1 MKELTLLEKKVI
13 ILLTYEI
20 SNTFHPIFKNNLTD
34 IINNIK
40 LKKYTKR
47 QIEMVWHDTLDKFL
61 DGHELADTRI
71 EDSEDL
77 REIDRLLI
85 ENFGEGEGLAP
96 EKWKMNRKIRTILKR
111 GIRDAEEARMVD
123 DYICQTT
130 DEDEIKR
137 AETVLQEF
145 EEKIKALLQKDHI
158 SSKSEYSFL
167 SKYRIELNDDTPA
180 AQKID
185 SMIEDFRKK
194 KNC

>member
-13 ILLTYEI
+13 ILLTYKI
-20 SNTFHPIFKNNLTD
+20 SNISDTISKNILTD

-47 QIEMVWHDTLDKFL
+47 QIEMVWHDFL
-61 DGHELADTRI
+61 DGYELADTRI

-137 AETVLQEF
+137 AETILQEF

>member
-13 ILLTYEI
+13 ILLTYKI
-20 SNTFHPIFKNNLTD
+20 SNISDTISKNILTD

-47 QIEMVWHDTLDKFL
+47 QIEMAWHDTLDKY
-61 DGHELADTRI
+61 ELADTRI

-77 REIDRLLI
+77 REMDRLLI

>member
-47 QIEMVWHDTLDKFL
+47 QIEMVWHDTLDKY
-61 DGHELADTRI
+61 ELADTRI

-77 REIDRLLI
+77 REMDRLLI

-185 SMIEDFRKK
+185 SMIEEFRKK

>member
-1 MKELTLLEKKVI
+1 MKELTLLEKKLI
-13 ILLTYEI
+13 ILLKYKIKSAFFLESKIELEAIIEKIRTR
-20 SNTFHPIFKNNLTD
+20 NLT
-34 IINNIK
+34 N
-40 LKKYTKR
+40 R
-47 QIEMVWHDTLDKFL
+47 QIEMAWHDFL
-61 DGHELADTRI
+61 DGYELADTKI

-130 DEDEIKR
+130 DEVEIKR

-145 EEKIKALLQKDHI
+145 EEKIKTLLQKDHI

-194 KNC
+194 TQK

>member
-20 SNTFHPIFKNNLTD
+20 NNISDTISKNILTD

-47 QIEMVWHDTLDKFL
+47 QIEMVWHDFL

-111 GIRDAEEARMVD
+111 GIRDVEEARMVD

-130 DEDEIKR
+130 DEDEIKK

-167 SKYRIELNDDTPA
+167 SKYRIELNDDTPT

-185 SMIEDFRKK
+185 SMIEEFRKK

>member
-13 ILLTYEI
+13 ILLTYKI
-20 SNTFHPIFKNNLTD
+20 SNISDTISKNILTD

-47 QIEMVWHDTLDKFL
+47 QIEMVWHDFL
-61 DGHELADTRI
+61 DGYELADTRI

-167 SKYRIELNDDTPA
+167 SKYRLELNDDTPA

-185 SMIEDFRKK
+185 SMIEDFREK

>member
-20 SNTFHPIFKNNLTD
+20 SNISDTISKNILTD
-34 IINNIK
+34 IINNIRTRN
-40 LKKYTKR
+40 LTNR
-47 QIEMVWHDTLDKFL
+47 QIEMAWHDFL
-61 DGHELADTRI
+61 DGYELADTKI

-130 DEDEIKR
+130 DKDEIKK

-185 SMIEDFRKK
+185 SMIEEFRKK
-194 KNC
+194 TQK

>member
-20 SNTFHPIFKNNLTD
+20 SNTSDTISKNNLTD

-47 QIEMVWHDTLDKFL
+47 QIEMAWHDTLDKY
-61 DGHELADTRI
+61 ELADTRI

-137 AETVLQEF
+137 AETVLQKF

-185 SMIEDFRKK
+185 SMIEDFREK

>member
-20 SNTFHPIFKNNLTD
+20 SNISDTISKNILTD

-47 QIEMVWHDTLDKFL
+47 QIEMTWRETLEDY
-61 DGHELADTRI
+61 ELADTRI

-185 SMIEDFRKK
+185 SMIEDFRTK

>member
-47 QIEMVWHDTLDKFL
+47 QIEMVWHDTLDEY
-61 DGHELADTRI
+61 ELADTRI

>member
-20 SNTFHPIFKNNLTD
+20 SNTFHPIFKNNLID

-47 QIEMVWHDTLDKFL
+47 QIEMVWHDTLDKY
-61 DGHELADTRI
+61 ELADTRI

-77 REIDRLLI
+77 REMDRLLI

-130 DEDEIKR
+130 DEVEIKR

-167 SKYRIELNDDTPA
+167 SKYRIELNDDTPT

-185 SMIEDFRKK
+185 SMIEEFRKK

>member
-47 QIEMVWHDTLDKFL
+47 QIEMVWHDTLDKY
-61 DGHELADTRI
+61 ELADTRI

-77 REIDRLLI
+77 REMDRLLI
-85 ENFGEGEGLAP
+85 ENFGEGDGLAP

>member
-20 SNTFHPIFKNNLTD
+20 SNTSDTISKNILTD

-47 QIEMVWHDTLDKFL
+47 QIEMVWHDFL
-61 DGHELADTRI
+61 DGYELADTRI

>member
-20 SNTFHPIFKNNLTD
+20 SNISDTISKNILTD

-47 QIEMVWHDTLDKFL
+47 QIEMAWHDTLDKY
-61 DGHELADTRI
+61 ELADTRI

-137 AETVLQEF
+137 AESVLQEF

>member
-1 MKELTLLEKKVI
+1 MKELTLLEKKLIVLLKYKIKSAFFLESKIELEAI
-13 ILLTYEI
+13 IEKIRTR
-20 SNTFHPIFKNNLTD
+20 NLT
-34 IINNIK
+34 N
-40 LKKYTKR
+40 R
-47 QIEMVWHDTLDKFL
+47 QIEMAWHDFL
-61 DGHELADTRI
+61 DGYELADTKI

-137 AETVLQEF
+137 AGIILQEF

>member
-13 ILLTYEI
+13 ILLTYKI
-20 SNTFHPIFKNNLTD
+20 SNISDTISKNILTD

-47 QIEMVWHDTLDKFL
+47 QIEMTWRETLEDY
-61 DGHELADTRI
+61 ELADTRI

-77 REIDRLLI
+77 REMDRLLI

-130 DEDEIKR
+130 DEDEMKR

>member
-20 SNTFHPIFKNNLTD
+20 SNISDTISKNILTD

-47 QIEMVWHDTLDKFL
+47 QIEMVWHDFL
-61 DGHELADTRI
+61 DGYELADTRI

-111 GIRDAEEARMVD
+111 GM
-123 DYICQTT
+123 
-130 DEDEIKR
+130 K
-137 AETVLQEF
+137 
-145 EEKIKALLQKDHI
+145 H
-158 SSKSEYSFL
+158 
-167 SKYRIELNDDTPA
+167 
-180 AQKID
+180 
-185 SMIEDFRKK
+185 
-194 KNC
+194 

>member
-20 SNTFHPIFKNNLTD
+20 SNISDTISKNILTD

-47 QIEMVWHDTLDKFL
+47 QIEMTWRETLEDY
-61 DGHELADTRI
+61 ELADTRI

-85 ENFGEGEGLAP
+85 ENFGEGLAP

-137 AETVLQEF
+137 AETILQEF

-180 AQKID
+180 VQKID

>member
-20 SNTFHPIFKNNLTD
+20 SNTFHPIFKNNLID

-47 QIEMVWHDTLDKFL
+47 QIEMVWHDTLDKY
-61 DGHELADTRI
+61 ELADTRI
-71 EDSEDL
+71 EDSKYL

-85 ENFGEGEGLAP
+85 ENFGEEEGLAP

-130 DEDEIKR
+130 DEDEIKK

>member
-20 SNTFHPIFKNNLTD
+20 SNISDTISKNILTD

-47 QIEMVWHDTLDKFL
+47 QIEMTWRETLEDY
-61 DGHELADTRI
+61 ELADTRI

-85 ENFGEGEGLAP
+85 ENFGEGEGLAL

>member
-20 SNTFHPIFKNNLTD
+20 NNISDTISKNILTD

-47 QIEMVWHDTLDKFL
+47 QIEMVWHDFL

-130 DEDEIKR
+130 DEDEIKK
-137 AETVLQEF
+137 AETILQEF

-167 SKYRIELNDDTPA
+167 SKYKIELNNDTPA

-185 SMIEDFRKK
+185 SMIEEFRKK

>member
-20 SNTFHPIFKNNLTD
+20 SNTSDTISKNILTD

-47 QIEMVWHDTLDKFL
+47 QIEMTWRETLEDY
-61 DGHELADTRI
+61 ELADTRI

-77 REIDRLLI
+77 REMDRLLI

-185 SMIEDFRKK
+185 SMIEDFREK

>member
-20 SNTFHPIFKNNLTD
+20 SNISDTISKNNLTD

-47 QIEMVWHDTLDKFL
+47 QIEMVWHDTLDKY
-61 DGHELADTRI
+61 ELADTRI
-71 EDSEDL
+71 EDSKYL

-111 GIRDAEEARMVD
+111 GIRNSEEARMVD

-185 SMIEDFRKK
+185 SMIEEFRKK
-194 KNC
+194 TQK

>member
-1 MKELTLLEKKVI
+1 MKELTLLEKKLI

-20 SNTFHPIFKNNLTD
+20 SNISDTISKNILTD

-47 QIEMVWHDTLDKFL
+47 QIEMVWHDTLDKY
-61 DGHELADTRI
+61 ELADTRI

>member
-47 QIEMVWHDTLDKFL
+47 QIEMVWHDFL

-137 AETVLQEF
+137 AESVLQEF

>member
-47 QIEMVWHDTLDKFL
+47 QIEMVWHDFL

-185 SMIEDFRKK
+185 SMIEDSRKK

>member
-20 SNTFHPIFKNNLTD
+20 SNISDTISKNILTD

-47 QIEMVWHDTLDKFL
+47 QIEMVWHDFL
-61 DGHELADTRI
+61 DGYELADTRI

-137 AETVLQEF
+137 AETILQEF

-185 SMIEDFRKK
+185 SMIEDFREK

>member
-20 SNTFHPIFKNNLTD
+20 SNISDTISKNILTD

-47 QIEMVWHDTLDKFL
+47 QIEMVWHDFL

-137 AETVLQEF
+137 AETILQEF

-185 SMIEDFRKK
+185 SMIKEFRKK

>member
-1 MKELTLLEKKVI
+1 MKERTLLEKKVI

-20 SNTFHPIFKNNLTD
+20 SNTFHPIFKNNLID

-47 QIEMVWHDTLDKFL
+47 QIEMVWHDFL

-137 AETVLQEF
+137 AETILQEF

>member
-47 QIEMVWHDTLDKFL
+47 QIEMAWHDFL
-61 DGHELADTRI
+61 DGYELADTRI

>member
-47 QIEMVWHDTLDKFL
+47 QIEMVWHDTLDKY
-61 DGHELADTRI
+61 ELADTRI

-77 REIDRLLI
+77 REMDRLLI

-130 DEDEIKR
+130 DEDEMKR

-180 AQKID
+180 AQKIN